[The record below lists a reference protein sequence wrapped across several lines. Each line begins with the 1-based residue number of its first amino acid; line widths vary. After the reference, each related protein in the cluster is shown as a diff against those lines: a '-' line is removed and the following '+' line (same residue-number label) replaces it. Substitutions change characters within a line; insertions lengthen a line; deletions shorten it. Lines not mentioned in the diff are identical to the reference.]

1 MGPSVTFCLSLFRP
15 RSLASLPVRSSLSF
29 LISFLP
35 FLFSLPFFLSFFP
48 VSRLLPPFLFPS
60 SSLFLPPSFFLP
72 FFLPFFLLSPLLSS
86 LPSLPFSSVFVF
98 DGCIRSH
105 FGYSLRDFSSFSSF
119 FLDFMRSFIKRMRM
133 DFLRSFMRIRLSLGI
148 PFFGQTP

>member
-1 MGPSVTFCLSLFRP
+1 MGPSVTFCLSLSRP

-29 LISFLP
+29 LVSFLP

-48 VSRLLPPFLFPS
+48 VSAFFLPFSFLLLSFSLLLPS
-60 SSLFLPPSFFLP
+60 SSLSSSLSSFFSP
-72 FFLPFFLLSPLLSS
+72 FLSS

-98 DGCIRSH
+98 YGCIRSH

-119 FLDFMRSFIKRMRM
+119 FLDFMRFFIKRMRM